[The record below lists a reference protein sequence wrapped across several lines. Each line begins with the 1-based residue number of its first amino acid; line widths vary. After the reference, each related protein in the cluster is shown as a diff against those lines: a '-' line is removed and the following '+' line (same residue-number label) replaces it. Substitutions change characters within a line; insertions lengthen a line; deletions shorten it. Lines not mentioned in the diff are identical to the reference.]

1 MNTAMVTQIDT
12 LTPGQNEPQ
21 IEDDAIIAVDLSRLR
36 ASQDDFNS
44 VTGELRNV
52 CKQVG
57 ARLHMKAAKRA
68 LQIVRAG
75 DVDAWIEENQAVTRY
90 LRILRHGVT
99 QAQLDLFQVES
110 HLAPIDEVAGLD
122 GLSAGRLGQS
132 ETDNPHDLGSASGQA
147 WLSKFWTGRAER
159 DAVLAMAPVEAKSA
173 LIEGEAPP
181 TDDTS
186 FDDDDNIGP

>member
-1 MNTAMVTQIDT
+1 MNTSLATQDSADHGT
-12 LTPGQNEPQ
+12 NEPH
-21 IEDDAIIAVDLSRLR
+21 IEDDAVVAVDLSRLR
-36 ASQDDFNS
+36 ASQDEFNS

-57 ARLHMKAAKRA
+57 LRLHMKAAKRA

-99 QAQLDLFQVES
+99 AQQLELFQSVS

-122 GLSAGRLGQS
+122 GLSAGRLGQN
-132 ETDNPHDLGSASGQA
+132 ETDNPHDLGTAAGQV
-147 WLSKFWTGRAER
+147 WLEKFRQGSAER
-159 DAVLAMAPVEAKSA
+159 EAVLAMAPPTAEAGPE
-173 LIEGEAPP
+173 LIEGGGAA
-181 TDDTS
+181 
-186 FDDDDNIGP
+186 